1 MEATGLAISSP
12 LLAQNRPALEAQMR
26 VIETQAIQMAGRAFL
41 LTSPKQV
48 CEVLFDEL
56 KLVLPPE
63 LPKRSSAEPVLQAL
77 RTQHPLPGLLIEHRR
92 LAKLLR

>member
-1 MEATGLAISSP
+1 MEATGLAISSS
-12 LLAQNRPALEAQMR
+12 LLAQNKPILESQMR
-26 VIETQAIQMAGRAFL
+26 AVESRAVQMAGRPFL

-56 KLVLPPE
+56 KLELPPE

-77 RTQHPLPGLLIEHRR
+77 RDQHPLPGLLIEHRR
-92 LAKLLR
+92 LAKLLK

>member
-12 LLAQNRPALEAQMR
+12 LLAQNKPALEAQMR
-26 VIETQAIQMAGRAFL
+26 EIEAQAVQMAGHAFL

-56 KLVLPPE
+56 KLALPPE

-77 RTQHPLPGLLIEHRR
+77 RAQHPLPGLLIEHRR